1 MNSIEEP
8 LTLYALNNMVRSAV
22 NECVPS
28 RYWVTGELSEV
39 REASNGHCYIEL
51 VQRDEVTGELVAK
64 ARGTVWSRVYMLL
77 RPYFLEQTG
86 QPFSA
91 GLNVLLQVTV
101 GFHEL
106 YGYALDVCDIEPAYT
121 IGDMARRRMQV
132 IKRLTDEGVID
143 LNKELPFPL
152 LPQRIAVI
160 SSSTA
165 AGYGD
170 FCDQLMGNRYGFVFY
185 PRLFSSPMQ
194 GSGVEQGIID
204 ALDRIAAN
212 IDLWDV
218 VVIIRGGGATSELSC
233 FDTYDLANNCAQFPL
248 PIITGI
254 GHQRDESVLDMV
266 AHTRAKTPTAAA
278 ELLIHAM
285 LEQGAFVDAAR
296 QGILNGVR
304 MRLDAEKQRIGA
316 LSGRLPVCAALAVQQ
331 QRMHLQTVK
340 QRLFSAAEMLLKE
353 QRHRLEIIKEK
364 VDAASPEHILALG
377 YSITRVNGKAVRSLD
392 DIVVGDEVTTTVAD
406 GEFTSIVRNCL
417 DFQKNKSYRS

>member
-8 LTLYALNNMVRSAV
+8 FTLYSLNNMVRQAV
-22 NECVPS
+22 SEGLPS

-51 VQRDEVTGELVAK
+51 VQRDEVTQELVAK
-64 ARGTVWSRVYMLL
+64 ARGTIWSRIYSLL

-86 QPFSA
+86 EPFAA
-91 GLNVLLQVTV
+91 GLKVLLQVSV

-106 YGYALDVCDIEPAYT
+106 YGYTLDVCDIEPAYT
-121 IGDMARRRMQV
+121 VGDMARQRMLV

-152 LPQRIAVI
+152 LPQRVAVI
-160 SSSTA
+160 SSATA

-170 FCDQLMGNRYGFVFY
+170 FCDQLASNRYGFVFY
-185 PRLFSSPMQ
+185 PHLFQSPMQ
-194 GSGVEQGIID
+194 GSGVEQGIIS
-204 ALDRIAAN
+204 ALDRVAAN
-212 IDLWDV
+212 IDMWDV

-285 LEQGAFVDAAR
+285 LEQETYMTGLM
-296 QGILNGVR
+296 QGVVQGV
-304 MRLDAEKQRIGA
+304 
-316 LSGRLPVCAALAVQQ
+316 Q
-331 QRMHLQTVK
+331 QRMDAEQQRLQGLLGRMPMATALYLQGEKMRLQTSLQTV
-340 QRLFSAAEMLLKE
+340 FSSAQMLIKE
-353 QRHRLEIIKEK
+353 QQHRLDVCNAALE
-364 VDAASPEHILALG
+364 AASPERILSLG
-377 YSITRVNGKAVRSLD
+377 YSITRVNGRLVRSID
-392 DIVVGDEVTTTVAD
+392 DVVPGDEVTTEVAG
-406 GEFTSIVRNCL
+406 GEFTSTVKDKIKR
-417 DFQKNKSYRS
+417 

>member
-8 LTLYALNNMVRSAV
+8 FTLYSLNNMVRQAV
-22 NECVPS
+22 SEGLPS

-51 VQRDEVTGELVAK
+51 VQRDEVTQELVAK
-64 ARGTVWSRVYMLL
+64 ARGTIWSRIYSLL

-86 QPFSA
+86 EPFAA
-91 GLNVLLQVTV
+91 GLKVLLQVSV

-106 YGYALDVCDIEPAYT
+106 YGYTLDVCDIEPAYT
-121 IGDMARRRMQV
+121 VGDMARQRMLV

-152 LPQRIAVI
+152 LPQRVAVI
-160 SSSTA
+160 SSATA

-170 FCDQLMGNRYGFVFY
+170 FCDQLAANRYGFVFY
-185 PRLFSSPMQ
+185 PHLFQSPMQ
-194 GSGVEQGIID
+194 GSGVEQGIIS
-204 ALDRIAAN
+204 ALDRVAAN
-212 IDLWDV
+212 IDMWDV

-266 AHTRAKTPTAAA
+266 AHTRAKTPTAVA

-285 LEQGAFVDAAR
+285 LEQETYMTGLM
-296 QGILNGVR
+296 QGVVQGVQQR
-304 MRLDAEKQRIGA
+304 MDAEQQRLQG
-316 LSGRLPVCAALAVQQ
+316 LLGRLPMATALYLQGEKMRLQTSLQAMFSSAKMLIKEQQHRLDVCNAAL
-331 QRMHLQTVK
+331 
-340 QRLFSAAEMLLKE
+340 E
-353 QRHRLEIIKEK
+353 
-364 VDAASPEHILALG
+364 AASPERILSLG
-377 YSITRVNGKAVRSLD
+377 YSITRVNGRLVRSID
-392 DIVVGDEVTTTVAD
+392 DVVPGDEVTTEVAG
-406 GEFTSIVRNCL
+406 GEFTSTVKDKI
-417 DFQKNKSYRS
+417 KK

>member
-8 LTLYALNNMVRSAV
+8 LTLYALNNMVRGAV
-22 NECVPS
+22 SEGMPS

-64 ARGTVWSRVYMLL
+64 ARGTVWSRVYTLL

-86 QPFSA
+86 QPFAA
-91 GLNVLLQVTV
+91 GLKVLLQVTV

-121 IGDMARRRMQV
+121 IGDMARRRMLV

-152 LPQRIAVI
+152 LPQRVAVI

-170 FCDQLMGNRYGFVFY
+170 FCDQLLGNRYGFVFY
-185 PRLFSSPMQ
+185 PHLFPSPMQ

-204 ALDRIAAN
+204 ALDRIAQN
-212 IDLWDV
+212 LDMWDV
-218 VVIIRGGGATSELSC
+218 VVIIRGGGATSELIC

-254 GHQRDESVLDMV
+254 GHQRDESVLDIV

-278 ELLIHAM
+278 ELLVHAM
-285 LEQGAFVDAAR
+285 LEQSAFVDNARLSVANAVRARVDTEKQRAAAFASR
-296 QGILNGVR
+296 MPVCTALCLQNSR
-304 MRLDAEKQRIGA
+304 MRLQP
-316 LSGRLPVCAALAVQQ
+316 LV
-331 QRMHLQTVK
+331 
-340 QRLFSAAEMLLKE
+340 QRLSSATEIYLKE
-353 QRHRLEIIKEK
+353 QRHRLDMIKEK
-364 VDAASPEHILALG
+364 AEAASPQHILALG
-377 YSITRVNGKAVRSLD
+377 YSITRVNGKAVRS
-392 DIVVGDEVTTTVAD
+392 ISEVVPGDEVTTVVAG
-406 GEFTSIVRNCL
+406 GEFTSTVKDKL
-417 DFQKNKSYRS
+417 Q